1 MKGMEFSDFMKILRN
16 MPSFDVVE
24 FEAEDI
30 CRSGLVKGNTL
41 LLNLNWVFN
50 VYS

>member
-1 MKGMEFSDFMKILRN
+1 MKILRN

-30 CRSGLVKGNTL
+30 CRSGLVKEYIVA
-41 LLNLNWVFN
+41 NLNWVFN